1 MELCRVSIEEEAYD
15 RGVTFFT
22 AYKRA
27 EAKELLQK
35 VEAAARMLLNG
46 VTLSTQ
52 RTQYNGAQVVGTY
65 VANYSMRDVAGLFA
79 EQIDEELCMGLMR
92 GEPKTIFKSQRII
105 GDIAH
110 QCAFEYLEDSS
121 LHSFVDYQDLLDC
134 AENE

>member
-1 MELCRVSIEEEAYD
+1 MELCRVSIEEAAYD
-15 RGVTFFT
+15 RGVTEFT
-22 AYKRA
+22 EFKRA
-27 EAKELLQK
+27 DAKELLQK

-79 EQIDEELCMGLMR
+79 EQIDEEFCIGLMR

-105 GDIAH
+105 GELAH
-110 QCAFEYLEDSS
+110 QIAFEYLGESD
-121 LHSFVDYQDLLDC
+121 FVDYQDLLDF
-134 AENE
+134 AESE